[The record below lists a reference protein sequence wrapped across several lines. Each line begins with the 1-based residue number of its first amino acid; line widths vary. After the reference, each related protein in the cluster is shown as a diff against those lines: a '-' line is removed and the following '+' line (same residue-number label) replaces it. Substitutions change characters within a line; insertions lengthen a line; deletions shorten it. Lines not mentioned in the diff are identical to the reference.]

1 MSMNIEALL
10 NIVAS
15 DRAGRLVPTL
25 GCAAWWESALSILV
39 RSEEIAIVTGFM
51 VPSASAPETDGPSGA
66 AVLGRCLQECGK
78 DVMIFTDPYCLEV
91 VERCSVAIN
100 GPNVLSVE
108 TGQDIIEAGPDLL
121 IFVERLGRTSNLRY
135 CNMRCKDISGFTYP
149 LDDGALLAAEKGIKV
164 VAIGDGGN
172 EVGMGNIA
180 KEIGE
185 IVPDFRDCICSIGCD
200 VLLPSDVSNWGA
212 YALAAMLSCYY
223 GKWCGHFPDDE
234 ANMLDAVIDAGAV
247 DGVTTEKHL
256 SVDGFGLNIQNQVVQ
271 GIYGWYTETCSKDY

>member
-25 GCAAWWESALSILV
+25 GCAAWWEDALSILV
-39 RSEEIAIVTGFM
+39 RSEKIAIVTGFM
-51 VPSASAPETDGPSGA
+51 VPSASAPETDGPPGA
-66 AVLGRCLQECGK
+66 AVLGRCLQKCGK
-78 DVMIFTDPYCLEV
+78 DVMIFTDPYCMDV
-91 VERCSVAIN
+91 VERCSKAVK
-100 GPNVLSVE
+100 GPGVISAE
-108 TGQDIIEAGPDLL
+108 TGQDIIEAGPDLV
-121 IFVERLGRTSNLRY
+121 IFLERLGRTRSSRY
-135 CNMRCKDISGFTYP
+135 CNMRCQDISVFTYP

-172 EVGMGNIA
+172 EVGMGNIE

-223 GKWCGHFPDDE
+223 GKWYGHLPDDE
-234 ANMLDAVIDAGAV
+234 MNMLEAVKEAGAV

-256 SVDGFGLNIQNQVVQ
+256 SVDGFGLDIQKKVVQ
-271 GIYGWYTETCSKDY
+271 DIYGWYTATRSRVY

>member
-1 MSMNIEALL
+1 MNMNIEALL
-10 NIVAS
+10 DIVAS

-25 GCAAWWESALSILV
+25 GCAAWWEDALSILV

-51 VPSASAPETDGPSGA
+51 VPSASAPETDGPPGA

-78 DVMIFTDPYCLEV
+78 DVMIFTDPYCMDV

-100 GPNVLSVE
+100 GPNVLSAE
-108 TGQDIIEAGPDLL
+108 TGQDIIEAGPDLV
-121 IFVERLGRTSNLRY
+121 IFVERLGRTRSSRY
-135 CNMRCKDISGFTYP
+135 CNMRCQDISGFTYP

-172 EVGMGNIA
+172 EVGMGKIE

-234 ANMLDAVIDAGAV
+234 KAMLEAVKESGAV
-247 DGVTTEKHL
+247 DGVTRKPQL
-256 SVDGFGLNIQNQVVQ
+256 SVDGFGLDIQKQVLQ
-271 GIYGWYTETCSKDY
+271 DIYDWYTATCSKVY